1 MKFGDLLREAS
12 RALRASP
19 SRTVLTALGII
30 VGTMALTLILSLSL
44 GLARVIDDLVA
55 SDEQLRHVVV
65 MPGFGRQ
72 ASDGRSTP
80 TVAGEMDDL
89 KRQRLQ
95 RTLLKRSRGGPPFQM
110 RSRVI
115 DADTETW
122 LRAMPGIEQ
131 SRAFLQERFEVSL
144 VPTGDA
150 PAAATAPDD
159 PSAPKRPPMIGLT
172 LGAPAEHPYYPGRV
186 IAGRWFKSDDEKGV
200 VVHEILLWKMGLT
213 SDDAQKALVGR
224 TVHFV
229 ARKAAGGLAGM
240 FFGGGAGPSN
250 APVAYELDLPILGVI
265 RERFGE
271 ERATVIE
278 EAWAM
283 QADMFVAQG
292 FARELWDKQPGRGG
306 PQSMLLVARDLADV
320 ERIEKEIQERGLE
333 VRTVREAVEGLKK
346 GLSIVT
352 VVASVLAGIAL
363 FVSALGIVNTLVMSV
378 LERTRE
384 IGLLKALGATDGDV
398 ASIFLVEAGLLG
410 LGGGVLGA
418 ALGFGLALV
427 GDVIGRRMV
436 EETFLMPFKGN
447 LFQFPWW
454 LALGALG
461 FALVTSLL
469 AAVLPTLRAARIDP
483 VKALRHE

>member
-1 MKFGDLLREAS
+1 MKLGDLLREAA
-12 RALRASP
+12 RALRGSP

-44 GLARVIDDLVA
+44 GLSRVIDDLVA

-80 TVAGEMDDL
+80 SVEGEMDDV

-122 LRAMPGIEQ
+122 LRGMPGIEQ
-131 SRAFLQERFEVSL
+131 SRAFLQDRFDVTL
-144 VPTGDA
+144 LPAAGAAAAGDA
-150 PAAATAPDD
+150 
-159 PSAPKRPPMIGLT
+159 KPPVVGLT

-186 IAGRWFKSDDEKGV
+186 IAGRWFRSDDERGV
-200 VVHEILLWKMGLT
+200 VVHEILLWKLGAT
-213 SDDAQKALVGR
+213 SDAAQAALVGR
-224 TVHFV
+224 TLHFV
-229 ARKAAGGLAGM
+229 ARKAASGMAGM

-250 APVAYELDLPILGVI
+250 APVAYEIDVPILGVI

-292 FARELWDKQPGRGG
+292 FARELWEKQPGRGG
-306 PQSMLLVARDLADV
+306 PPSMLLVARDLAEV
-320 ERIEKEIQERGLE
+320 ERIEKDIQERGFE
-333 VRTVREAVEGLKK
+333 VRTVREAVEGMKK

-352 VVASVLAGIAL
+352 VVASVLAGIAV

-384 IGLLKALGATDGDV
+384 IGLLKALGASDRDV

-410 LGGGVLGA
+410 VGGGVVGA
-418 ALGFGLALV
+418 SIGYGLSLV

-436 EETFLMPFKGN
+436 EEAFLMPFKGT
-447 LFQFPWW
+447 LFHFPWW
-454 LALGALG
+454 LALGALA
-461 FALVTSLL
+461 FALTTSLL
-469 AAVLPTLRAARIDP
+469 AAVIPTLRAARIDP